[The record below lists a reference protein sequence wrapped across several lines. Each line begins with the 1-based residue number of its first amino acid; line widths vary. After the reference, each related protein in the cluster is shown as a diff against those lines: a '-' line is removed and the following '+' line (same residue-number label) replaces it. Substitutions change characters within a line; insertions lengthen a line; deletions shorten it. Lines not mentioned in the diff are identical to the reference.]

1 MVLLYTTGNYIQYLV
16 ITCNGKELEKE
27 HICMY
32 VCMAH
37 FAAHMK
43 LMQYYKSNYTSIKK
57 KVRPVFQKHLWRFFL
72 LCIRFKQLVQEIKRP
87 N

>member
-16 ITCNGKELEKE
+16 ITCNRKELEKE

-37 FAAHMK
+37 CAAHMK

-57 KVRPVFQKHLWRFFL
+57 NVRPVFQKHHLAFFS
-72 LCIRFKQLVQEIKRP
+72 FVY
-87 N
+87 